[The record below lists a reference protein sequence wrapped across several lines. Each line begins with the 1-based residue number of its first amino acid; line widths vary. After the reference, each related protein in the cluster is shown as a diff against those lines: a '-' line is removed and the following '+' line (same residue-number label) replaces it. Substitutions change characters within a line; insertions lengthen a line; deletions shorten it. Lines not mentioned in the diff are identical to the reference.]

1 MTDWST
7 ELRGAGG
14 QPLLCSLSLLPSTWL
29 LVGQLSSR
37 TLLRRELE
45 PPPGTAEEEAGE
57 DLPWLEGDK
66 PRDLSLLVLMVAETC

>member
-37 TLLRRELE
+37 ALLRRELE
-45 PPPGTAEEEAGE
+45 PPPGTAEEEAEE
-57 DLPWLEGDK
+57 DLPWLKGDK